1 MTLIRCNLILHFMF
15 KYNTLVVFFLSVK
28 HLLIE
33 NCRFHFLNKDMESLT
48 KSVTV
53 HYFLSPCLLKE

>member
-1 MTLIRCNLILHFMF
+1 MF